1 MNHPSLTDAQKY
13 LLFKEMLL
21 FDTIMR
27 PKISLDSRLPGL
39 SEKIQTTFLEA
50 IAELER
56 KQS

>member
-13 LLFKEMLL
+13 LLFEEILL

-27 PKISLDSRLPGL
+27 PKISMDSRLPGL
-39 SEKIQTTFLEA
+39 SEEIQTTFLEA